1 MAWWLQ
7 PTLEVDT
14 RREFG
19 CREAL
24 ADSPTLVEG
33 EEDETVVGPLLDVLS
48 VASG

>member
-1 MAWWLQ
+1 M
-7 PTLEVDT
+7 
-14 RREFG
+14 EFG

-24 ADSPTLVEG
+24 ADNPTSVEG